1 MYRYTDTTY
10 PLYEVVSM
18 ETSLY
23 EAVGLVTFRFE
34 LVQAVGRAAVYDSFK
49 VKALYKLLDRAAA
62 KDFAKFSGYFRL
74 PDAVSTGDRFRF
86 TSTTSS
92 RERTQVFDAA
102 VFRLTNRFASLSK
115 PRSVFRVRASTSVVD
130 RSAPFHK
137 LSARVSSRQASS
149 VGCGE
154 FFSMGCGVTWRTG
167 LSLSDQLK
175 CSATLVFVDRS
186 APYSYFKIKGGKER
200 ENDGSSVADF
210 AVFLAESRYAELTE
224 SSEKILIKNPHSSS
238 FLLGASGPANTA
250 LGGRT
255 YA

>member
-34 LVQAVGRAAVYDSFK
+34 LVQAVGRVTAYDSFLF
-49 VKALYKLLDRAAA
+49 KALYKLRDRAAV
-62 KDFAKFSGYFRL
+62 KDFAKFSGYFKRSES
-74 PDAVSTGDRFRF
+74 VSAGDRFRF
-86 TSTTSS
+86 TSVTSPQ
-92 RERTQVFDAA
+92 ELAQVVDAA
-102 VFRLTNRFASLSK
+102 AFRLTNRFASLSR
-115 PRSVFRVRASTSVVD
+115 PRSVFRVRASSLVSD
-130 RSAPFHK
+130 ALAPFSRFK
-137 LSARVSSRQASS
+137 TRAASRQASS

-154 FFSMGCGVTWRTG
+154 FFSMGRGVTWRTG
-167 LSLSDQLK
+167 LSLSDQLR

-200 ENDGSSVADF
+200 ENDGSSIADF

-224 SSEKILIKNPHSSS
+224 SSEKLLIKNPHSSS

>member
-1 MYRYTDTTY
+1 MYKYADTTY
-10 PLYEVVSM
+10 PLYEAVSM

-34 LVQAVGRAAVYDSFK
+34 LVQAVGRVAVYDSFMF
-49 VKALYKLLDRAAA
+49 KALCKLRDRAAV

-137 LSARVSSRQASS
+137 LSARVSSCQASS

-154 FFSMGCGVTWRTG
+154 FFSMGGGVTWRTG

-210 AVFLAESRYAELTE
+210 ADFLAESRYAELMKR
-224 SSEKILIKNPHSSS
+224 S
-238 FLLGASGPANTA
+238 GAVD
-250 LGGRT
+250 
-255 YA
+255 Y